1 MSRDMKRIK
10 NFILFICSIV
20 FIVIGAVLLIWG
32 GYGIQDTALVSVTVC
47 GLLAIYWLIK
57 TALLIFCERN
67 M

>member
-1 MSRDMKRIK
+1 MKRIK

-57 TALLIFCERN
+57 TALLILCERN

>member
-1 MSRDMKRIK
+1 MRRDMKRIK